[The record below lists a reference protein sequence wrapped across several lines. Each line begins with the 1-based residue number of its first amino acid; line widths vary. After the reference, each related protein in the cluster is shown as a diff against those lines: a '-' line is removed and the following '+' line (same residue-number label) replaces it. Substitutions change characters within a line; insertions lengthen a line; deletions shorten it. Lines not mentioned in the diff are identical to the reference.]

1 MYKRQ
6 LYDRLV
12 KGGQLLIEEP
22 IRQHPD
28 MNKLCPDSVNTV
40 RIVTLVTAQGAQM
53 VYALVRMGMG
63 GVCVDN
69 VSSGGMYAPVN
80 EHGQL
85 YRPAFCDKTGK
96 YYERHPVTGTEI
108 TGFQIPLFDQ
118 ALELC
123 RTASRRVEAHLKYI
137 GWDVAITPDGPV
149 LVEGNNLPGYDMC
162 QNAGHVDEG
171 MLPRFEKLLGRPI
184 M

>member
-1 MYKRQ
+1 MSR
-6 LYDRLV
+6 
-12 KGGQLLIEEP
+12 
-22 IRQHPD
+22 
-28 MNKLCPDSVNTV
+28 LCPDSVNTV
-40 RIVTLVTAQGAQM
+40 RIVTLVTDKGAEM

-85 YRPAFCDKTGK
+85 HRPAFCDKTGK
-96 YYERHPVTGTEI
+96 YYERHPVTGTDI
-108 TGFQIPLFDQ
+108 VGFQIPMFED

-123 RTASRRVEAHLKYI
+123 RTASRRVEEHLKYI

-171 MLPRFEKLLGRPI
+171 MLPRFEQLLGRPI
-184 M
+184 V

>member
-1 MYKRQ
+1 
-6 LYDRLV
+6 
-12 KGGQLLIEEP
+12 
-22 IRQHPD
+22 
-28 MNKLCPDSVNTV
+28 
-40 RIVTLVTAQGAQM
+40 
-53 VYALVRMGMG
+53 
-63 GVCVDN
+63 
-69 VSSGGMYAPVN
+69 MYAPVN
-80 EHGQL
+80 EQGQL

-149 LVEGNNLPGYDMC
+149 LVEGNNLPVTICARTPAMWTRVCCPGSRSCWAAPLCDKAVYR
-162 QNAGHVDEG
+162 A
-171 MLPRFEKLLGRPI
+171 PRGETEIRRTDHASYAQKRQGT
-184 M
+184 